1 MQATWAP
8 HEKLGRP
15 IAKADLPD
23 TVFAFPKQ
31 RKEPLTDARHV
42 RIALARLAHVTNA
55 TDEERALAFA
65 NIKKAA
71 KHYDVQLSERV
82 WWGDH
87 SPPLAFTS

>member
-8 HEKLGRP
+8 HEKLGRLS
-15 IAKADLPD
+15 AKADLPD

-31 RKEPLTDARHV
+31 RKLPLTNASYI
-42 RIALARLAHVTNA
+42 RIALTRLAHVA
-55 TDEERALAFA
+55 DVTDEDRVLAFA

-82 WWGDH
+82 WGDH
-87 SPPLAFTS
+87 GPPLPFPS

>member
-1 MQATWAP
+1 MQTTWAP
-8 HEKLGRP
+8 HEELGRLS
-15 IAKADLPD
+15 AKADLPD

-42 RIALARLAHVTNA
+42 RLALARLTHLTDT

-82 WWGDH
+82 WCDH
-87 SPPLAFTS
+87 GPPLAFTS